1 MTDGPTRP
9 TGVIWLGV
17 IFLLCGIL
25 AVPLLISDPTSTGR
39 VLPIWSAVL
48 ALWVG
53 GTCVVAWGWYW
64 RARRRPTRWA

>member
-1 MTDGPTRP
+1 MTDGPKRP

-39 VLPIWSAVL
+39 VLPMWIAVP
-48 ALWVG
+48 ALWVCG
-53 GTCVVAWGWYW
+53 IWAIAYGWYW
-64 RARRRPTRWA
+64 RARRRRTR